1 MSDVSKI
8 NKADVDL
15 ALEYY
20 SLSKNQID
28 EAKKL
33 FQRSSFSWL
42 KSCKIIKNIES
53 L

>member
-20 SLSKNQID
+20 SLTKGQIH

-33 FQRSSFSWL
+33 FYRSSFSWL
-42 KSCKIIKNIES
+42 KACKVIKNREAA
-53 L
+53 